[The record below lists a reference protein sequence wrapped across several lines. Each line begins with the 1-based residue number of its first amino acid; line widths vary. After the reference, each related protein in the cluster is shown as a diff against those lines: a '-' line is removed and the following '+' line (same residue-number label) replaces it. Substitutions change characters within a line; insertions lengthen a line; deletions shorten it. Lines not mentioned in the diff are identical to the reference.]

1 MPSSGFK
8 YSLRSALHFLWSD
21 SKILLRITLSMTLKR
36 EAVLADGVRHD
47 PVILR
52 TVPFALYI
60 VFLALAPLLQKMLP
74 GWDSRWFYA
83 VQIGAVMAALA
94 VFARSYTEL
103 FRVATVRVSDWTL
116 AIGISIVVFIAW
128 INLDLPWATLGEMQ
142 GFAPTRADGTLDWA
156 LVAVRIFG
164 AAAVVPIMEE
174 LFWRSFILR
183 WIDRSDFLR
192 LAPAMVSLRALVISS
207 LLFGVEHDLW
217 FAGLLAG
224 LAYGWL
230 YIRSGSLWP
239 PIAAHAATNL
249 LLGLWVVQ
257 TGNWRFW

>member
-1 MPSSGFK
+1 MLPSKLKAAPVMELLHSPAIA
-8 YSLRSALHFLWSD
+8 RS
-21 SKILLRITLSMTLKR
+21 
-36 EAVLADGVRHD
+36 
-47 PVILR
+47 
-52 TVPFALYI
+52 VPFALYI
-60 VFLALAPLLQKMLP
+60 AFLVLAPLVQKILP

-83 VQIGAVMAALA
+83 VQIGAVMVALA
-94 VFARSYTEL
+94 VFSRSYVEL
-103 FRVATVRVSDWTL
+103 FAGVAVRARDWAL
-116 AIGISIVVFIAW
+116 AIGVGIVVFIAW
-128 INLDLPWATLGEMQ
+128 INLDLPWATLGKTQ
-142 GFAPTRADGTLDWA
+142 GFAPMRGDGTLNWA

-192 LAPAMVSLRALVISS
+192 LAPAMVSLRALLISS

-224 LAYGWL
+224 LAYAWL
-230 YIRSGSLWP
+230 YVRSGSLWVP
-239 PIAAHAATNL
+239 VLAHALTNL

-257 TGNWRFW
+257 TNQWKFW